1 MGWVMNR
8 DYTGVGQT
16 ERLVSTDAV
25 GPMGS
30 GRNSGTVSPPARM
43 ERAPS
48 GNDGDDKDPL
58 MSLQNIGHKLRR
70 VGRSDPIDT
79 SRPKPNRRWV
89 RNPFVRHSPHA
100 RGRRNH
106 QPMGLS

>member
-1 MGWVMNR
+1 VPLNNVYDVSGRPDSFQVGSMGWVMNR

-25 GPMGS
+25 GPMGV
-30 GRNSGTVSPPARM
+30 RARLGHGQSSSAYGA
-43 ERAPS
+43 RAS

-70 VGRSDPIDT
+70 VGRSDQY
-79 SRPKPNRRWV
+79 RY
-89 RNPFVRHSPHA
+89 FA
-100 RGRRNH
+100 A
-106 QPMGLS
+106 